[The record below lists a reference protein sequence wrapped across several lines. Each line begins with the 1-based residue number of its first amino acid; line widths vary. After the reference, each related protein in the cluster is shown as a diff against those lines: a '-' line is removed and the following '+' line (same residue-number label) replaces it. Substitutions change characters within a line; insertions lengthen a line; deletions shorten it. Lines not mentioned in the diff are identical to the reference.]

1 MGEELQR
8 NQGWELQT
16 GTRASQ
22 SHTAK
27 EKPPHLQF
35 ASSWAL
41 VHASGQCCSHR
52 KQGGSPGAS
61 QGYNDRWCST
71 SPEHLAK
78 ITELWWAGTPHRH
91 LLPCHSWNSSF
102 GTTVGMFMGIMV
114 MGRSC
119 SLAIPT
125 PAPCSPYTPAQI
137 PKVSHTRGSAHSNT
151 PTAVGRTMISI
162 YFVSYTSIF

>member
-8 NQGWELQT
+8 NQGWGLQT

-27 EKPPHLQF
+27 EKPPYLQF
-35 ASSWAL
+35 VSSWAP
-41 VHASGQCCSHR
+41 VHPSGNTEAAQEPAR
-52 KQGGSPGAS
+52 DTIPGGT
-61 QGYNDRWCST
+61 ST
-71 SPEHLAK
+71 FPEHSAK
-78 ITELWWAGTPHRH
+78 ITELHWAGTPHKH
-91 LLPCHSWNSSF
+91 LLPCPSPF
-102 GTTVGMFMGIMV
+102 GTTVGMLMGMMF

-125 PAPCSPYTPAQI
+125 PAPCNPYTPAQI
-137 PKVSHTRGSAHSNT
+137 PKVSDTRGSAHSNT